1 MSRNQNRPLTRGRDL
16 NHVAWLYD
24 PLIEKLSF
32 GREQRFRAKTM
43 TLLDLFPEARVLDVG
58 CGTGTLTLM
67 IADAL
72 DNQGEI
78 IGIDAAPRMIAIARK
93 KALSSGSV
101 AQFRVGIAEQLDFA
115 DNYFDLTVNS
125 MFTHHID
132 RELKQCFFREAWRT
146 LKPGGR
152 LITAD
157 IDRPTKLSAWI
168 TGWFGRYLLLQPEL
182 EDNLRGQLPLLM
194 GGAGFVEIQRLAHL
208 HGMITFFS
216 AQKPLADPPGGTQC
230 K

>member
-1 MSRNQNRPLTRGRDL
+1 MSLTKAHPTTRGRDL

-32 GREQRFRAKTM
+32 GREQRFRTKTM
-43 TLLDLFPEARVLDVG
+43 ALLELKPTDRVLDVG

-67 IADAL
+67 IADAIL
-72 DNQGEI
+72 GQNEI
-78 IGIDAAPRMIAIARK
+78 IGIDAAPKMIAIARK
-93 KALSSGSV
+93 KAALAES
-101 AQFRVGIAEQLDFA
+101 AAHFQVGIAEQLNFA
-115 DNYFDLTVNS
+115 DNFFDLTVNS

-157 IDRPTKLSAWI
+157 IDRPTTLLAGAA
-168 TGWFGRYLLLQPEL
+168 GWLGRYLLLQPEL
-182 EDNLRGQLPLLM
+182 EDNLRGQLPALM
-194 GGAGFVEIQRLAHL
+194 SSAGFVNIQRLAHL
-208 HGMITFFS
+208 HGLISFFR
-216 AQKPLADPPGGTQC
+216 AIKPLAGQSGGGPC
-230 K
+230 G